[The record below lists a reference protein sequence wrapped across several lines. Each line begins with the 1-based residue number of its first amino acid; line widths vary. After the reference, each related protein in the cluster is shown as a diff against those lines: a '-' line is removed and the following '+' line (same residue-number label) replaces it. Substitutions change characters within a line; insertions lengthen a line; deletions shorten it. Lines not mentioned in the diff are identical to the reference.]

1 MIRPSWCG
9 TKTSEL
15 WAGGLLVRRLHLP
28 HGVEHFLKGRVRVV
42 AGHQLTG
49 VAEDFLCHPL
59 RDTSFSNVKSQHVDL
74 IILRGQV
81 GIDHRRIHA
90 LVRKLLHEM
99 LLVVLDAGLRYLGGS
114 LNGAATE
121 VLNKAAYPG

>member
-1 MIRPSWCG
+1 M
-9 TKTSEL
+9 
-15 WAGGLLVRRLHLP
+15 
-28 HGVEHFLKGRVRVV
+28 
-42 AGHQLTG
+42 
-49 VAEDFLCHPL
+49 AEDFLCHPL